1 MNKKMNVGKIALLL
15 SLVVMISL
23 SILGCGKSEGSEGN
37 EGTGL
42 VVGDISDDQKAREV
56 VIKAYNFGFTPSEI
70 IVKKGETVTLRLVS
84 ESGFHGISIPELGV
98 STTTVSAG
106 EETSV
111 TFTADKVGIF
121 NFRCNIYC
129 GDGHREMTGRVVV
142 G

>member
-1 MNKKMNVGKIALLL
+1 MNKKMKAGKIALLL

-23 SILGCGKSEGSEGN
+23 SILGCGKSEGN

-56 VIKAYNFGFTPSEI
+56 VIRAYNFGFTPSEI
-70 IVKKGETVTLRLVS
+70 TVKKGETVTLRLVS

-98 STTTVSAG
+98 SSTTVSAG
-106 EETSV
+106 QETSV
-111 TFTADKVGIF
+111 TFTADKVGVF

-129 GDGHREMTGRVVV
+129 GDGHREMTGRVIVE
-142 G
+142 